1 MEQLTARECYMK
13 IYRAMRS
20 RSTSGAWLIMSDAES
35 SLGLLQAMQVRF
47 AVDYALEPRR
57 ITNSI
62 ETRLFLYKFS
72 KLAPL
77 TKR

>member
-1 MEQLTARECYMK
+1 MEQLTARECYIK

-20 RSTSGAWLIMSDAES
+20 RSTVGAWLIMSDAES
-35 SLGLLQAMQVRF
+35 SLGFQAMQVRF

-57 ITNSI
+57 IINSI
-62 ETRLFLYKFS
+62 ETRLFMYKFR